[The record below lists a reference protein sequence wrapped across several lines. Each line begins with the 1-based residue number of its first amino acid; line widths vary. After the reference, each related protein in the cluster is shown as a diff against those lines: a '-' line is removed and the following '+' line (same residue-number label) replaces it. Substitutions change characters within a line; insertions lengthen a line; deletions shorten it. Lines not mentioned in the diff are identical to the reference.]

1 MFNFLKRKSP
11 QQNEA
16 KRKTVFDEMNEEIIK
31 LREELWILKKELNL
45 KEGLLY
51 NSANGYAYTYKTCSI
66 GFQPY
71 GSVSYTQQ
79 EFKLYH
85 NGKCIFESD
94 NVCEYSRVL
103 YNKSED
109 KIVIAKPLLSGWK
122 RFELKKDIV
131 GKYFLVESDIMPE
144 FGEYTPLENAQGG
157 AK

>member
-1 MFNFLKRKSP
+1 
-11 QQNEA
+11 
-16 KRKTVFDEMNEEIIK
+16 
-31 LREELWILKKELNL
+31 
-45 KEGLLY
+45 
-51 NSANGYAYTYKTCSI
+51 
-66 GFQPY
+66 
-71 GSVSYTQQ
+71 
-79 EFKLYH
+79 
-85 NGKCIFESD
+85 
-94 NVCEYSRVL
+94 L